1 MNLCLSARH
10 REVCEKLMH
19 SKHER
24 LAQSRCAHNERRP
37 AFVFSLRF
45 VFLELKTLVRF
56 EFEIVRWAGFQYVQ
70 CL

>member
-1 MNLCLSARH
+1 
-10 REVCEKLMH
+10 MH